1 MRPAILGE
9 TGYEA
14 EPHAT
19 EMLPNTKKG
28 GLWTPL
34 RIRRNAWWAA
44 TSGAMG
50 YCAGTRLWRWEP
62 NWRETMQVRTI
73 KEAPNLLRGLQA
85 VACWKLTPDV
95 KPELVTAGYSECK
108 NANYT
113 TAALADDR
121 SCAVVYLA
129 SPRTIAVNL
138 ARFQGPVMARW
149 FDPCTVTFS
158 SASKHYPN

>member
-1 MRPAILGE
+1 
-9 TGYEA
+9 
-14 EPHAT
+14 
-19 EMLPNTKKG
+19 MLPNTKKG

-95 KPELVTAGYSECK
+95 KPELFTAGYSAFPPSPARILK
-108 NANYT
+108 KYT
-113 TAALADDR
+113 LD
-121 SCAVVYLA
+121 
-129 SPRTIAVNL
+129 
-138 ARFQGPVMARW
+138 GPVEIW
-149 FDPCTVTFS
+149 SVKDPR
-158 SASKHYPN
+158 